1 MAERKG
7 NDLAGCGYGL
17 LGLCCASC
25 LSGPCR
31 LSPFDGETAAGAC
44 GAGGDWIVAHN
55 LRERVLVESLRR
67 MAGRRQK
74 GEGDPEAVQARLSP
88 AAAFPT
94 LHSLGMPRGTWMA
107 ALVEAAAG
115 GPAGQRKPEALLA
128 EALSLSAF
136 ALAAGELA
144 QDPGG
149 PEIALPTTPAP
160 LLVVVAEEGE
170 AADPSREALLKG
182 IEAACAETARTFRL
196 APGGL
201 AAFGRA
207 VYAAWG
213 TPLAF
218 TRSTAV
224 VASPS
229 AVPGLGALGMGF
241 SLLPIPGYPIRG
253 SRRVEGYL
261 TGGMKEAFGHGLLAA
276 SPEEEVRLTVLRSL
290 RP

>member
-1 MAERKG
+1 MDERIG
-7 NDLAGCGYGL
+7 NAPAQCGYGL

-25 LSGPCR
+25 LRGPCR
-31 LSPFDGETAAGAC
+31 LSPFDGKEAAGAC
-44 GAGGDWIVAHN
+44 GGRADWIVANN
-55 LRERVLVESLRR
+55 LLERVLTESLRA
-67 MAGRRQK
+67 MAACARTCEAA
-74 GEGDPEAVQARLSP
+74 EGTPFARLSP

-115 GPAGQRKPEALLA
+115 SPTAERKPEALLA

-144 QDPGG
+144 QEPGG
-149 PEIALPTTPAP
+149 TAITLPEAPSP
-160 LLVVVAEEGE
+160 LLVIVE
-170 AADPSREALLKG
+170 D
-182 IEAACAETARTFRL
+182 ETAGSDPQQEKLLQKIKADCAGKVRTYRL
-196 APGGL
+196 PTGAL

-224 VASPS
+224 VASP
-229 AVPGLGALGMGF
+229 AAIPGLGALGLGF
-241 SLLPIPGYPIRG
+241 SLLPLPAYPLRG
-253 SRRVEGYL
+253 SGLVEGYL
-261 TGGMKEAFGHGLLAA
+261 TGGMKETFGHGMLAP
-276 SPEEEVRLTVLRSL
+276 SPAEEIALTVLRSL